1 MFHQMKTVRLIV
13 ASLLIAVAAFPS
25 SSQVLY
31 KVEGNGLTVPSYI
44 FGTHHLAPLSMIE
57 TFGATE
63 PFNQSKQVIGEID
76 MTQDQM
82 AMSMAMQPHMMAP
95 ADSTLTK
102 VISPEDFAVINEEFK
117 KWSPMSGVDLSMF
130 DMMKPMV
137 ATTMVA
143 VGMSMQAMP
152 GYNPAEQLDTYF
164 QTQGKADGKTI
175 VPLETVE
182 EQAVILYDNTPIAH
196 QAEALVDMLK
206 DPAEAIQAVKDLT
219 AAYNAGDL
227 NKMLELSE
235 KEDEHPEFML
245 ALLDRRNANWLT
257 KLPALMKQAPSFIA
271 VGALHLAGDKGIVE
285 GLRKLR
291 YTVTAV
297 K

>member
-1 MFHQMKTVRLIV
+1 MRKFKQIL
-13 ASLLIAVAAFPS
+13 ASLFIAAIAFPVS
-25 SSQVLY
+25 AQVLY
-31 KVEGNGLTVPSYI
+31 KVEGNGLTEPSYI

-95 ADSTLTK
+95 ADSTLSK
-102 VISPEDFAVINEEFK
+102 VISPEDFAIINEEFK
-117 KWSPMSGVDLSMF
+117 KWSPMPGVDLTMF

-143 VGMSMQAMP
+143 VGMSSQAMP
-152 GYNPAEQLDTYF
+152 GFNPQEQLDTYF
-164 QTQGKADGKTI
+164 QTQGKAEGKTI

-182 EQAVILYDNTPIAH
+182 EQAVILYDTTPIAH
-196 QAEALVDMLK
+196 QAEALVEMLK
-206 DPAEAIQAVKDLT
+206 DPSEAIQSVKELT
-219 AAYNAGDL
+219 EAYNAGDL
-227 NKMLELSE
+227 AKMLELSE

-257 KLPALMKQAPSFIA
+257 KLPELLKQAPSFIA
-271 VGALHLAGDKGIVE
+271 VGALHLAGDQGIIE
-285 GLRKLR
+285 GLRKLG
-291 YTVTAV
+291 YTVTPV

>member
-1 MFHQMKTVRLIV
+1 MKKLRQILV
-13 ASLLIAVAAFPS
+13 SLLVTVTAVSA

-31 KVEGNGLTVPSYI
+31 KVEGNGLTSPSYI

-57 TFGATE
+57 TFGASE

-95 ADSTLTK
+95 QDSTLSK
-102 VISPEDFAVINEEFK
+102 LISPEDFAVINEEFK
-117 KWSPMSGVDLSMF
+117 KWSPMPGVDLRMF
-130 DMMKPMV
+130 DAMKPMV
-137 ATTMVA
+137 ATAMVA
-143 VGMSMQAMP
+143 VGMSAQAMP

-164 QTQGKADGKTI
+164 QIQGKADGKAI

-182 EQAVILYDNTPIAH
+182 EQAIILYDTTPIAH
-196 QAEALVDMLK
+196 QAEALVEMLK
-206 DPAEAIQAVKDLT
+206 NPGEAIQSVKDLT
-219 AAYNAGDL
+219 EAYNAADL
-227 NKMLELSE
+227 AKMLELSE

-257 KLPALMKQAPSFIA
+257 KLPDLMKQAPSFVA
-271 VGALHLAGDKGIVE
+271 VGALHLAGKQGIIE
-285 GLRKLR
+285 GLRNLGF
-291 YTVTAV
+291 TVTPV
-297 K
+297 NP